1 MNDVP
6 LKPAMTTAEHI
17 ILLQERGMH
26 VDEELAQQWLRNV
39 FYYRL
44 SAYWYPCRKWG
55 EASDGSKKRLN
66 KFMPDTNFAD
76 AVALYEADRKLRTLI
91 YDGIERVEVGF
102 RTRICEL
109 LLAKNPDD
117 PLLYRDESIFR
128 EKFDHQKWLKTADN
142 RVKRAIYNRNRAVQH
157 YSKKYEK
164 RYPLWVLMDV
174 LDFSDISRLYSGLKS
189 SDQHKIATELG
200 IEIDWNNL
208 SPNMRKKRERNTPWL
223 SGYTNFLSYVTL
235 VLIMPGYGISHSSL
249 LQLRHCGLWQSFRLC
264 LMIRVSVFMVR
275 LFSLNFY

>member
-142 RVKRAIYNRNRAVQH
+142 R
-157 YSKKYEK
+157 
-164 RYPLWVLMDV
+164 L
-174 LDFSDISRLYSGLKS
+174 
-189 SDQHKIATELG
+189 
-200 IEIDWNNL
+200 
-208 SPNMRKKRERNTPWL
+208 
-223 SGYTNFLSYVTL
+223 
-235 VLIMPGYGISHSSL
+235 
-249 LQLRHCGLWQSFRLC
+249 
-264 LMIRVSVFMVR
+264 
-275 LFSLNFY
+275 

>member
-17 ILLQERGMH
+17 ALLQERGMH
-26 VDEELAQQWLRNV
+26 VDEKLAQQWLCNV

-44 SAYWYPCRKWG
+44 SAYWYPCREWG
-55 EASDGSKKRLN
+55 EASDGIKKRLN
-66 KFMPDTNFAD
+66 KFIPDTNFAD

-117 PLLYRDESIFR
+117 PLLYRDAGLFR

-142 RVKRAIYNRNRAVQH
+142 RVKRAIHNRNKAVQH
-157 YSKKYEK
+157 YSEKYEK
-164 RYPLWVLMDV
+164 RYPLWVLMNV
-174 LDFSDISRLYSGLKS
+174 LDFSDISKLYSGLRGN
-189 SDQHKIATELG
+189 DQHKIAVELG
-200 IEIDWNNL
+200 IKIDRNNL
-208 SPNMRKKRERNTPWL
+208 SPRSLFRRFELQPRHSVTDHPRKHRKTRPVVYL
-223 SGYTNFLSYVTL
+223 
-235 VLIMPGYGISHSSL
+235 
-249 LQLRHCGLWQSFRLC
+249 
-264 LMIRVSVFMVR
+264 
-275 LFSLNFY
+275 